1 VNIVAVEFNTKEIDE
16 IIKEVNFD
24 KGNGIIPAIAQDFK
38 SKKILMLA
46 YMNETALRETLSSG
60 YMTYFSRSRGILWKK
75 GEQSGHRQIV
85 KDVFVDCDNDA
96 LVFLVEPLGPSCH
109 KGFFS
114 CFYRQI
120 DTSGLKQI
128 EEKVF
133 DSDETYATSKVL
145 DEVYEIIRG
154 RISSP
159 RPDSYVSGL
168 VAKGKEAIFDKTVE
182 EFEELMESIKTE
194 DLGHINHEFTD
205 LLFHLFVMLA
215 VRGLNLKSIYQEFQN
230 RKKH

>member
-1 VNIVAVEFNTKEIDE
+1 MNTVVTELNTKEIDE
-16 IIKEVNFD
+16 IINEVNFE
-24 KGNGIIPAIAQDFK
+24 KGNGLIPAIAQDYK

-46 YMNETALRETLSSG
+46 YMNETSLRETLKTG
-60 YMTYFSRSRGILWKK
+60 YMTYWSRSRGILWKK

-85 KDVFVDCDNDA
+85 KEVFVDCDNDA
-96 LVFLVEPLGPSCH
+96 LVFLVEQIGASCH

-114 CFYRQI
+114 CFFRKI
-120 DTSGLKQI
+120 DTEGLKQI
-128 EEKVF
+128 EEKIF

-145 DEVYEIIRG
+145 DEVYEIIKG

-168 VAKGKEAIFDKTVE
+168 IGKGKEAIFDKTAE
-182 EFEELMESIKTE
+182 EFAELMDALKTE
-194 DLGHINHEFTD
+194 DLDHINHEITD
-205 LLFHLFVMLA
+205 LLFHLLVMLA
-215 VRGLNLKSIYQEFQN
+215 VKGVNLKSIYQEFQH

>member
-1 VNIVAVEFNTKEIDE
+1 VSEFNKKEIDE
-16 IIKEVNFD
+16 IIKEVNFE
-24 KGNGIIPAIAQDFK
+24 KGNGIIPAIAQDYK

-46 YMNETALRETLSSG
+46 YMSEAALRETLRSG

-85 KDVFVDCDNDA
+85 KEIFVDCDNDA
-96 LVFLVEPLGPSCH
+96 LVFLVEQIGASCH
-109 KGFFS
+109 KGYFS
-114 CFYRQI
+114 CFFRKI
-120 DTSGLKQI
+120 DTEGLKQI

-145 DEVYEIIRG
+145 DEVFEIIKG

-159 RPDSYVSGL
+159 RPDSYVSEL

-182 EFEELMESIKTE
+182 EFEELMEAIKID
-194 DLGHINHEFTD
+194 DLAHINHEVTD
-205 LLFHLFVMLA
+205 LLFHLLVMLA
-215 VRGLNLKSIYQEFQN
+215 HRGVNLKSIYQEFQR

>member
-1 VNIVAVEFNTKEIDE
+1 VNIVVTELNSKEIDE
-16 IIKEVNFD
+16 IIKEVNFE

-46 YMNETALRETLSSG
+46 YMNEAALRETLSSG

-85 KDVFVDCDNDA
+85 KEVFVDCDNDA

-114 CFYRQI
+114 CFFRQI
-120 DTSGLKQI
+120 DAEGLKQI
-128 EEKVF
+128 EEKLF

-145 DEVYEIIRG
+145 DEVYEIIKG

-159 RPDSYVSGL
+159 RPDSYVSEL
-168 VAKGKEAIFDKTVE
+168 VAKGKEAIFNKTFE
-182 EFEELMESIKTE
+182 EFEELMEAFKTE
-194 DLGHINHEFTD
+194 DLGHINHEITD
-205 LLFHLFVMLA
+205 LLFHLMVMLA
-215 VRGLNLKSIYQEFQN
+215 HQGVDLKSIYQEFQH

>member
-1 VNIVAVEFNTKEIDE
+1 VSEFNKKEIDE
-16 IIKEVNFD
+16 IIKEVNFE
-24 KGNGIIPAIAQDFK
+24 KGNGIIPAIAQDYK

-46 YMNETALRETLSSG
+46 YMSEAALRETLRSG

-85 KDVFVDCDNDA
+85 KEIFVDCDNDA
-96 LVFLVEPLGPSCH
+96 LVFLVEQIGASCH
-109 KGFFS
+109 KGYFS
-114 CFYRQI
+114 CFFRKI
-120 DTSGLKQI
+120 DTEGLKQI

-145 DEVYEIIRG
+145 DEVFEIIKG

-159 RPDSYVSGL
+159 RPDSYVSEL

-182 EFEELMESIKTE
+182 EFEELMEAIKID
-194 DLGHINHEFTD
+194 DLAHINHEVTD
-205 LLFHLFVMLA
+205 LLFHLLVMLA
-215 VRGLNLKSIYQEFQN
+215 HRGVNLKSIYQEFQH

>member
-1 VNIVAVEFNTKEIDE
+1 MSEFNKKEIDE
-16 IIKEVNFD
+16 IIKEVNFE
-24 KGNGIIPAIAQDFK
+24 KGNGIIPAIAQDYK

-46 YMNETALRETLSSG
+46 YMSEAALRETLRSG

-85 KDVFVDCDNDA
+85 KEIFVDCDNDA
-96 LVFLVEPLGPSCH
+96 LVFLVEQIGASCH
-109 KGFFS
+109 KGYFS
-114 CFYRQI
+114 CFFRKI
-120 DTSGLKQI
+120 DTEGLKQI

-145 DEVYEIIRG
+145 DEVFEIIKG

-159 RPDSYVSGL
+159 RPDSYVSEL

-182 EFEELMESIKTE
+182 EFEELMEAIKID
-194 DLGHINHEFTD
+194 DLAHINHEVTD
-205 LLFHLFVMLA
+205 LLFHLLVMLA
-215 VRGLNLKSIYQEFQN
+215 HRGVNLKSIYQEFQR

>member
-1 VNIVAVEFNTKEIDE
+1 MSEFNKKEIDE
-16 IIKEVNFD
+16 IIKEVNFE
-24 KGNGIIPAIAQDFK
+24 KGNGIIPAIAQDYK

-46 YMNETALRETLSSG
+46 YMSEAALRETLRSG

-85 KDVFVDCDNDA
+85 KEIFVDCDNDA
-96 LVFLVEPLGPSCH
+96 LVFLVEQIGASCH
-109 KGFFS
+109 KGYFS
-114 CFYRQI
+114 CFFRKI
-120 DTSGLKQI
+120 DTEGLKQI

-145 DEVYEIIRG
+145 DEVFEIIKG

-159 RPDSYVSGL
+159 RPDSYVSEL

-182 EFEELMESIKTE
+182 EFEELMEAIKID
-194 DLGHINHEFTD
+194 DLAHINHEVTD
-205 LLFHLFVMLA
+205 LLFHLLVMLA
-215 VRGLNLKSIYQEFQN
+215 HRGVNLKSIYQEFQH

>member
-1 VNIVAVEFNTKEIDE
+1 MSEFNKKEIDE
-16 IIKEVNFD
+16 IIKDVNFE
-24 KGNGIIPAIAQDFK
+24 KGNGIIPAIAQDYK

-46 YMNETALRETLSSG
+46 YMSEAALRETLRSG

-85 KDVFVDCDNDA
+85 KEIFVDCDNDA
-96 LVFLVEPLGPSCH
+96 LVFLVEQIGASCH
-109 KGFFS
+109 KGYFS
-114 CFYRQI
+114 CFFRKI
-120 DTSGLKQI
+120 DTEGLKQI

-145 DEVYEIIRG
+145 DEVFEIIKG

-159 RPDSYVSGL
+159 RPDSYVSEL

-182 EFEELMESIKTE
+182 EFEELMEAIKID
-194 DLGHINHEFTD
+194 DLAHINHEVTD
-205 LLFHLFVMLA
+205 LLFHLLVMLA
-215 VRGLNLKSIYQEFQN
+215 HRGVNLKSIYQEFQR

>member
-1 VNIVAVEFNTKEIDE
+1 MSEFNKKEIDE
-16 IIKEVNFD
+16 IIKEVNFE
-24 KGNGIIPAIAQDFK
+24 KGNGIIPAIAQDYK

-46 YMNETALRETLSSG
+46 YMSEAALRETLRSG

-85 KDVFVDCDNDA
+85 KEIFVDCDNDA
-96 LVFLVEPLGPSCH
+96 LVFLVEQIGASCH
-109 KGFFS
+109 KGYFS
-114 CFYRQI
+114 CFFRKI
-120 DTSGLKQI
+120 DTEGLKQI

-145 DEVYEIIRG
+145 DEVFEIIKG

-159 RPDSYVSGL
+159 RPDSYVSEL
-168 VAKGKEAIFDKTVE
+168 VTKGKEAIFDKTVE
-182 EFEELMESIKTE
+182 EFEELMEAIKID
-194 DLGHINHEFTD
+194 DLAHINHEITD
-205 LLFHLFVMLA
+205 LLFHLLVMFA
-215 VRGLNLKSIYQEFQN
+215 HRGVNLKSIYQEFQR